1 MIAALY
7 RGISMRRLL
16 VCLVAVMLLSG
27 SIAALAQQELLADY
41 AIRSPRP
48 AQFSA
53 DSVIIQ
59 FDLVSV
65 GAPAT
70 QPAIVE
76 LRYAATNAVIA
87 SLQQSPLAS
96 GASTT
101 VTFTV
106 PLTQFATVPSPLV
119 SLCLITYFTA
129 PPQCST
135 SDNSVLPY
143 TFALPTSVIVPGG
156 SQAIP
161 TLSPNLVLPDGSGST
176 LSSSGST
183 SSLTRIGDFELPFGL
198 DLYNPLHVAIVIG
211 AAGLLLIIL
220 WLITVILRLVFG
232 RERTFPSWQPPY
244 GVSATINPNSTAGR
258 RQLWQQHAMADTL
271 PVPCTGGDFM
281 ARKILIGMNGEK
293 LKNWRVTAARI
304 SQYDMY
310 GRVTRTQTLLSNRVI
325 KPLDAAVRRSGKMT
339 PKRAMRTAKP
349 IARRIMR
356 EFKGKLKRTPT
367 LPISLDLR
375 FRGNHGDIRIVFE
388 LFQCMDGLSWNL
400 IDQWE
405 PEMQVISSSMQENF
419 TYALYGQRS
428 TEKRGAFHKRL
439 TSDIANVISAM
450 IQQPPPAPP
459 APAQSAPARSIM
471 ETDISLGPIF
481 GEATAPSF
489 AQYMPP
495 SQASDNL
502 FDFDTG
508 APAIPAPVDEPPL
521 IKGDTSPIR
530 PVDAADYRT
539 GDPARPAQSM
549 PTMPP
554 PATPQ
559 PAPSTAVTVPGEPIP
574 PPDVRQPPAQPD
586 DPSI

>member
-7 RGISMRRLL
+7 RGIPMRRLL
-16 VCLVAVMLLSG
+16 VCLVAVILLSG

-65 GAPAT
+65 GAPAA

-76 LRYAATNAVIA
+76 LRFAATNAVIT
-87 SLQQSPLAS
+87 SFQQPPLAS

-101 VTFTV
+101 ITFTV
-106 PLTQFATVPSPLV
+106 PLAQFATVPSPLV

-143 TFALPTSVIVPGG
+143 TFALPTSVVVPGS
-156 SQAIP
+156 SQPIP
-161 TLSPNLVLPDGSGST
+161 TLSPNLILPDGSGST
-176 LSSSGST
+176 LSSSGSAA
-183 SSLTRIGDFELPFGL
+183 SLTRIGDFELPFGL

-220 WLITVILRLVFG
+220 WLLTVILRLVFG

-271 PVPCTGGDFM
+271 PVPCTGGDYM

-388 LFQCMDGLSWNL
+388 LFQCLDGQSWNL

-405 PEMQVISSSMQENF
+405 PEMQVISSHMQENF

-439 TSDIANVISAM
+439 TADIANVISAM
-450 IQQPPPAPP
+450 IQQPPPVPPP
-459 APAQSAPARSIM
+459 APSAPARSIM

-481 GEATAPSF
+481 GEATAPSY

-495 SQASDNL
+495 GPASDNL
-502 FDFDTG
+502 FDFGPD
-508 APAIPAPVDEPPL
+508 APAIPAPENEPPL

-530 PVDAADYRT
+530 PVDPSDYRT
-539 GDPARPAQSM
+539 GDPARPAQS
-549 PTMPP
+549 TPP
-554 PATPQ
+554 PITP
-559 PAPSTAVTVPGEPIP
+559 PSAPPTAVTVPGEPIP
-574 PPDVRQPPAQPD
+574 PSDDRQPPTPPD